1 MLFLDVDDNDDLAS
15 LGIPAAVILIP
26 SLRLRLDFM
35 NLYIDIVFEVRCS
48 ESPYMNISACSLL
61 FFACAALHYL
71 GRIWSGLPNTEDV
84 AGGRGH

>member
-61 FFACAALHYL
+61 FFCVCSFALPRKNL
-71 GRIWSGLPNTEDV
+71 VWPT
-84 AGGRGH
+84 